1 MAKYRCLIVESPFDR
16 TVEEREF
23 THRRTAEEWVVA
35 KLSTVGDD
43 QFLVFEVV
51 GEFLAF
57 EVVGE

>member
-51 GEFLAF
+51 GE
-57 EVVGE
+57 